1 MKSQINYNTILEI
14 TVSLEQISNVANRI
28 ISYLPNSAIVALNG
42 DLAAGKTTLV
52 SSIVQILNL
61 GQVVSSPT
69 FSLQNIYSNKLFHYD
84 FYRLNYSEIMQLGLI
99 DELEKDGLHFIEWAP
114 KELIALLENAGFEIF
129 IIDIEKVDNSRKYK
143 LKVLNA

>member
-14 TVSLEQISNVANRI
+14 TISLEQISNVANRI

>member
-69 FSLQNIYSNKLFHYD
+69 FSLQNTYSNKLFHYD